1 MTETVKLKSPIDGSI
16 YAERP
21 IATDQAINAAVER
34 AKAAQ
39 EKWAQTPIV
48 ERGKYMLAMLEAL
61 VAMTDEIVP
70 EIAWQMGRPVR
81 YGGEFGGVKER
92 TNYMVEIAEA
102 ALKPVPASNPKDGFR
117 RYVKK
122 DPLGVVMVI
131 APWNYPYLTAVN
143 TIVPALMAGNTVI
156 LKHAAQT
163 LLVGERFQQAF
174 DKAGLPKGVF
184 QNVVLNHAQTEKLL
198 GSGKIDHVNFTGSV
212 GGGRAIEKAAAGTFM
227 TLGLELGGKDP
238 AYVLPDAKLDHA
250 VANLVDGAFY
260 NSGQCCC
267 GIERVYVHEKVYDE
281 FVEGFIAETKNYV
294 VGNPLEQ
301 ATTMGP
307 MAQARFADL
316 IREQKAE
323 ALRKGAVAHINMKV
337 ANDKAGSPYLA
348 PEVLTSVDHQMS
360 VMREESFGPIVGIM
374 KVRNDEEAIA
384 LMNDSPYGLTAS
396 IWTGDIEHAVAIGD
410 RVETG
415 TVFMNRCD
423 YLDPALVWTGV
434 KDTGKGAAL
443 SAHRLRQSDPAEI
456 LSPARSHLIFRKT
469 RHVQADLQM
478 ELPDHRPLR
487 RRAHQGI
494 ARRAGR
500 HRHQAAALRHRSGAG
515 QAAGRRLDAENPR
528 RRQGALWRV
537 FRGEAEPGRFQPH
550 RRHRRVQEGQA

>member
-16 YAERP
+16 FVERP
-21 IATDQAINAAVER
+21 VASDQAVNAAVER
-34 AKAAQ
+34 ARTAQ
-39 EKWAQTPIV
+39 ADWARVPIA
-48 ERGKYMLAMLEAL
+48 ERANYMLKMLEAL
-61 VAMTDEIVP
+61 VAMSDEIVP
-70 EIAWQMGRPVR
+70 ELAWQMGRPTR

-92 TNYMVEIAEA
+92 TNYMVEIAER
-102 ALKPVPASNPKDGFR
+102 ALAPVLASNPKDGFV

-143 TIVPALMAGNTVI
+143 TIVPALIAGSTVI

-163 LLVGERFQQAF
+163 LLVGERFAKAF
-174 DKAGLPKGVF
+174 EVAGLPKYVF
-184 QNVVLNHAQTEKLL
+184 QNLVLNHAQTEKLL
-198 GSGKIDHVNFTGSV
+198 ASGKIDHVNFTGSV
-212 GGGRAIEKAAAGTFM
+212 AGGRAIEKAAAGTFM

-250 VANLVDGAFY
+250 VANLVEGAFF

-267 GIERVYVHEKVYDE
+267 GIERVYVHEKIYDQ
-281 FVEGFIAETKNYV
+281 FVEGFIAETKSYV
-294 VGNPLEQ
+294 LGNPLEQ

-307 MAQARFADL
+307 MAQARFADF

-323 ALRKGAVAHINMKV
+323 ALRKGAVAHMNTKDDQ
-337 ANDKAGSPYLA
+337 DKAGSPYLPA
-348 PEVLTSVDHQMS
+348 EVLTSVDHQMS
-360 VMREESFGPIVGIM
+360 VMRDESFGPIVGIM
-374 KVRNDEEAIA
+374 KVRNDDEAIA

-396 IWTGDIEHAVAIGD
+396 IWTADTEHAISVGD

-443 SAHRLRQSDPAEI
+443 SQIGYDNLTRPKSYHLREKI
-456 LSPARSHLIFRKT
+456 
-469 RHVQADLQM
+469 
-478 ELPDHRPLR
+478 
-487 RRAHQGI
+487 
-494 ARRAGR
+494 
-500 HRHQAAALRHRSGAG
+500 
-515 QAAGRRLDAENPR
+515 
-528 RRQGALWRV
+528 
-537 FRGEAEPGRFQPH
+537 
-550 RRHRRVQEGQA
+550 

>member
-1 MTETVKLKSPIDGSI
+1 MADTVKLISPVDGSVF
-16 YAERP
+16 AERP
-21 IATDQAINAAVER
+21 FATDQAVNAAVER

-39 EKWAQTPIV
+39 VNWAQTSIA
-48 ERGKYMLAMLEAL
+48 ERGKYMLAFLEAL
-61 VAMTDEIVP
+61 VAMSDEIVP

-92 TNYMVEIAEA
+92 TNYMVEIAEQ
-102 ALKPVPASNPKDGFR
+102 ALKPVLASNPKDGFR

-122 DPLGVVMVI
+122 EPLGVVMVI

-143 TIVPALMAGNTVI
+143 TIVPALMAGSTVI

-174 DKAGLPKGVF
+174 DKIGLPKGVF
-184 QNVVLNHAQTEKLL
+184 QNIVLNHTQTEKLL

-212 GGGRAIEKAAAGTFM
+212 GGGKAIEKAAAGTFM

-250 VANLVDGAFY
+250 IENLVDGAFY

-267 GIERVYVHEKVYDE
+267 GIERVYVHEKIYDD
-281 FVEGFIAETKNYV
+281 FVDGFISLTKNYV

-307 MAQARFADL
+307 MAQARFADA

-323 ALRKGAVAHINMKV
+323 ALRKGAQAHVNMKV
-337 ANDKAGSPYLA
+337 DLDKAGSPYLA
-348 PEVLTSVDHQMS
+348 PEVLTNVDHQMS

-374 KVRNDEEAIA
+374 KVRNDEEAVA

-396 IWTGDIEHAVAIGD
+396 IWTSDTEQAIAIGD
-410 RVETG
+410 RIETG

-434 KDTGKGAAL
+434 KDTGKGAGL
-443 SAHRLRQSDPAEI
+443 SQIGYDNLTRPKSYHLREQI
-456 LSPARSHLIFRKT
+456 
-469 RHVQADLQM
+469 
-478 ELPDHRPLR
+478 
-487 RRAHQGI
+487 
-494 ARRAGR
+494 
-500 HRHQAAALRHRSGAG
+500 
-515 QAAGRRLDAENPR
+515 
-528 RRQGALWRV
+528 
-537 FRGEAEPGRFQPH
+537 
-550 RRHRRVQEGQA
+550 

>member
-1 MTETVKLKSPIDGSI
+1 MTETVKLTSPIDGSI
-16 YAERP
+16 YVERP
-21 IATDQAINAAVER
+21 VATDQAINAAVER
-34 AKAAQ
+34 ARTAQ
-39 EKWAQTPIV
+39 ADWARLPV
-48 ERGKYMLAMLEAL
+48 AERAKYMLKMLEAL
-61 VAMTDEIVP
+61 VGMADEIVP
-70 EIAWQMGRPVR
+70 ELAWQMGRPVR

-92 TNYMVEIAEA
+92 TQYMVEIAER
-102 ALKPVPASNPKDGFR
+102 ALALVPASNPKDGFR

-131 APWNYPYLTAVN
+131 APWNYPYLTSVN
-143 TIVPALMAGNTVI
+143 TIVPALIAGSTVI

-163 LLVGERFQQAF
+163 LLVGERFAKAF
-174 DKAGLPKGVF
+174 EAAGLPKYVF
-184 QNVVLNHAQTEKLL
+184 QNIVLNHAQTEKLL

-212 GGGRAIEKAAAGTFM
+212 AGGRAIEKAAAGTFM

-250 VANLVDGAFY
+250 VANLVEGAFF

-267 GIERVYVHEKVYDE
+267 GIERVYVHEKVYDD
-281 FVEGFIAETKNYV
+281 FVEGFIAETKSYV
-294 VGNPLEQ
+294 LGNPLDQ
-301 ATTMGP
+301 TTTMGP
-307 MAQARFADL
+307 MAQARFADF

-323 ALRKGAVAHINMKV
+323 ALRKGATAHMNTRD
-337 ANDKAGSPYLA
+337 AADKAGSPYLPA
-348 PEVLTSVDHQMS
+348 EVLTNVDHQMS

-396 IWTGDIEHAVAIGD
+396 IWTADTDRAVAIGD

-443 SAHRLRQSDPAEI
+443 SQIGYDNLTRPKSYHLRE
-456 LSPARSHLIFRKT
+456 K
-469 RHVQADLQM
+469 V
-478 ELPDHRPLR
+478 
-487 RRAHQGI
+487 
-494 ARRAGR
+494 
-500 HRHQAAALRHRSGAG
+500 
-515 QAAGRRLDAENPR
+515 
-528 RRQGALWRV
+528 
-537 FRGEAEPGRFQPH
+537 
-550 RRHRRVQEGQA
+550 

>member
-1 MTETVKLKSPIDGSI
+1 MTETVKIKSPIDGSI
-16 YAERP
+16 YVERP
-21 IATDQAINAAVER
+21 IASDQAVNAAVER
-34 AKAAQ
+34 ARTAQADWARVPVAERAA
-39 EKWAQTPIV
+39 
-48 ERGKYMLAMLEAL
+48 YMLKMLEAL
-61 VAMTDEIVP
+61 VGMSDEIVP
-70 EIAWQMGRPVR
+70 ELAWQMGRPVR
-81 YGGEFGGVKER
+81 YGGEFGGGKER
-92 TNYMVEIAEA
+92 TQYMVEIAER
-102 ALKPVPASNPKDGFR
+102 ALAPVPASNPKDGFR

-143 TIVPALMAGNTVI
+143 TIVPALIAGSAVI

-163 LLVGERFQQAF
+163 LLVGERFAKAF
-174 DKAGLPKGVF
+174 EVAGLPKHVF
-184 QNVVLNHAQTEKLL
+184 QNLVLNHAQTEKLL

-212 GGGRAIEKAAAGTFM
+212 AGGRAIEKAAAGTFM

-238 AYVLPDAKLDHA
+238 AYVLPDCKMDHA
-250 VANLVDGAFY
+250 IVNLVEGAFF

-281 FVEGFIAETKNYV
+281 FIEGFVAETKNYV
-294 VGNPLEQ
+294 LGNPLEQ

-323 ALRKGAVAHINMKV
+323 ALRKGAQAHMNTSDSR
-337 ANDKAGSPYLA
+337 DKAGSPYLPA
-348 PEVLTSVDHQMS
+348 EVLTNVDHQMS
-360 VMREESFGPIVGIM
+360 VMRDESFGPIVGIM

-396 IWTGDIEHAVAIGD
+396 IWTADTEHAIAVGD

-443 SAHRLRQSDPAEI
+443 SQIGYDNLTRPKSYHLREKI
-456 LSPARSHLIFRKT
+456 
-469 RHVQADLQM
+469 
-478 ELPDHRPLR
+478 
-487 RRAHQGI
+487 
-494 ARRAGR
+494 
-500 HRHQAAALRHRSGAG
+500 
-515 QAAGRRLDAENPR
+515 
-528 RRQGALWRV
+528 
-537 FRGEAEPGRFQPH
+537 
-550 RRHRRVQEGQA
+550 

>member
-16 YAERP
+16 YVERP
-21 IATDQAINAAVER
+21 VATDQAINAAVER

-39 EKWAQTPIV
+39 AEWARTPIV
-48 ERGKYMLAMLEAL
+48 ERGKYMLAFLEAL
-61 VAMTDEIVP
+61 LAMNDEIVP
-70 EIAWQMGRPVR
+70 ELAWQMGRPVR

-92 TNYMVEIAEA
+92 TQYMVEIAEQ
-102 ALKPVPASNPKDGFR
+102 ALRPVMASNPKDGFR

-143 TIVPALMAGNTVI
+143 TIVPALMAGNAVI

-163 LLVGERFQQAF
+163 LVVGERFQKAF
-174 DKAGLPKGVF
+174 DMAGLPKGVF
-184 QNVVLNHAQTEKLL
+184 QNLVMSHGQTERLL
-198 GSGKIDHVNFTGSV
+198 GSGKVDHCNFTGSV

-238 AYVLPDAKLDHA
+238 AYVLPDAKMDHA
-250 VANLVDGAFY
+250 VANLVEGAFF

-267 GIERVYVHEKVYDE
+267 GIERIYVHEKVYDE

-294 VGNPLEQ
+294 VGNPLDQ
-301 ATTMGP
+301 STTMGP
-307 MAQARFADL
+307 MAQARFADF

-337 ANDKAGSPYLA
+337 DGDREGSPYLA
-348 PEVLTSVDHQMS
+348 PEVLTNVDHQMS

-396 IWTGDIEHAVAIGD
+396 IWTTDTDHAATIGD

-423 YLDPALVWTGV
+423 YLDPGLVWTGV
-434 KDTGKGAAL
+434 KDTGKGGAMSVVGYENL
-443 SAHRLRQSDPAEI
+443 TRPKSFHLRE
-456 LSPARSHLIFRKT
+456 K
-469 RHVQADLQM
+469 V
-478 ELPDHRPLR
+478 
-487 RRAHQGI
+487 
-494 ARRAGR
+494 
-500 HRHQAAALRHRSGAG
+500 
-515 QAAGRRLDAENPR
+515 
-528 RRQGALWRV
+528 
-537 FRGEAEPGRFQPH
+537 
-550 RRHRRVQEGQA
+550 

>member
-1 MTETVKLKSPIDGSI
+1 MTETVKLISPIDGSV
-16 YAERP
+16 YAERSV
-21 IATDQAINAAVER
+21 ATDQALNAAVER
-34 AKAAQ
+34 ARAAQ
-39 EKWAQTPIV
+39 SGWAQV
-48 ERGKYMLAMLEAL
+48 SVAERGKYMLAMLEAL
-61 VAMTDEIVP
+61 FSMTDEVVP

-81 YGGEFGGVKER
+81 YGGEFGGVRER
-92 TNYMVEIAEA
+92 ASYMIEIAEQ
-102 ALKPVPASNPKDGFR
+102 ALKPVAAANPKDGFR

-122 DPLGVVMVI
+122 EPLGVVMVI

-143 TIVPALMAGNTVI
+143 TIVPALMAGSTVI

-163 LLVGERFQQAF
+163 LLVGERFAKAF
-174 DKAGLPKGVF
+174 EMAGLPKGVF
-184 QNVVLNHAQTEKLL
+184 QNVVLNHGQTEKLL

-238 AYVLPDAKLDHA
+238 AYVLPDASIENA
-250 VANLVDGAFY
+250 VASLVDGAFF

-267 GIERVYVHEKVYDE
+267 GIERVYVHEKVYDQ

-301 ATTMGP
+301 STTLGP
-307 MAQARFADL
+307 MAHARFADL

-337 ANDKAGSPYLA
+337 DGDVAGSPYIG
-348 PEVLTSVDHQMS
+348 PEVLTNVDHQMS

-396 IWTGDIEHAVAIGD
+396 IWTSDTEHAISIGD

-443 SAHRLRQSDPAEI
+443 SAIGYDNLTRPKSY
-456 LSPARSHLIFRKT
+456 HLKEKI
-469 RHVQADLQM
+469 
-478 ELPDHRPLR
+478 
-487 RRAHQGI
+487 
-494 ARRAGR
+494 
-500 HRHQAAALRHRSGAG
+500 
-515 QAAGRRLDAENPR
+515 
-528 RRQGALWRV
+528 
-537 FRGEAEPGRFQPH
+537 
-550 RRHRRVQEGQA
+550 

>member
-1 MTETVKLKSPIDGSI
+1 MSVLLPADLNGAEMTETIKIKSPIDGSI

-21 IATDQAINAAVER
+21 VATDQAVNAAVER

-39 EKWAQTPIV
+39 PGWAQLSIA
-48 ERGKYMLAMLEAL
+48 ERGRYMLAFLEAL
-61 VAMTDEIVP
+61 TGMSEEIVP
-70 EIAWQMGRPVR
+70 ELAWQMGRPTR

-92 TNYMVEIAEA
+92 TNYMVEIAEK
-102 ALKPVPASNPKDGFR
+102 ALAPVMASNPKEGFR

-143 TIVPALMAGNTVI
+143 TIVPALMAGSVVI

-163 LLVGERFQQAF
+163 LLVGERFAKAF
-174 DKAGLPKGVF
+174 EKANLPKHVF
-184 QNVVLNHAQTEKLL
+184 QNLVMNHGQTERLL

-212 GGGRAIEKAAAGTFM
+212 AGGRAIEKAAAGTFM

-238 AYVLPDAKLDHA
+238 AYVLADAKMDHA
-250 VANLVDGAFY
+250 VANLAEGAFF

-267 GIERVYVHEKVYDE
+267 GIERIYVHEQVYDD
-281 FVEGFIAETKNYV
+281 FVDGFIAESRNWTL
-294 VGNPLEQ
+294 GNPLEKE
-301 ATTMGP
+301 AVMGP
-307 MAQARFADL
+307 MAQSRFADF

-323 ALRKGAVAHINMKV
+323 ALRKGAAAHLNTK
-337 ANDKAGSPYLA
+337 DERDREGSPYL
-348 PEVLTSVDHQMS
+348 PVEVLTNVDHQMS

-396 IWTGDIEHAVAIGD
+396 IWTRDTERAAAIGD

-443 SAHRLRQSDPAEI
+443 SSIGYDNLTRPKSYHLR
-456 LSPARSHLIFRKT
+456 
-469 RHVQADLQM
+469 
-478 ELPDHRPLR
+478 
-487 RRAHQGI
+487 
-494 ARRAGR
+494 
-500 HRHQAAALRHRSGAG
+500 
-515 QAAGRRLDAENPR
+515 
-528 RRQGALWRV
+528 
-537 FRGEAEPGRFQPH
+537 EAI
-550 RRHRRVQEGQA
+550 

>member
-1 MTETVKLKSPIDGSI
+1 MLETIKLKSPIDGSI

-21 IATDQAINAAVER
+21 VAEDKAVNAAVER
-34 AKAAQ
+34 ARAAQ
-39 EKWAQTPIV
+39 VDWARTPID
-48 ERGKYMLAMLEAL
+48 ERCKYMLAMLEAL
-61 VAMTDEIVP
+61 VGMTDEIVP
-70 EIAWQMGRPVR
+70 ELAHMMGRPVR

-92 TNYMVEIAEA
+92 VAYMVEIAEQ
-102 ALKPVPASNPKDGFR
+102 ALKPVMASNPKDGFR

-122 DPLGVVMVI
+122 EPLGVVMVV

-143 TIVPALMAGNTVI
+143 TIVPALIAGSTVI

-163 LLVGERFQQAF
+163 LLVGERFAQAF
-174 DKAGLPKGVF
+174 EKAGLPKGVF
-184 QNVVLNHAQTEKLL
+184 QNIVLNHGQTEKLL

-212 GGGRAIEKAAAGTFM
+212 AGGRAIEKAAAGTFM

-238 AYVLPDAKLDHA
+238 AYVLADAKLDHA
-250 VANLVDGAFY
+250 VANLVEGAFF

-267 GIERVYVHEKVYDE
+267 GIERVYVHEKVYDQ
-281 FVEGFIAETKNYV
+281 FVEGFVAETKNYAL
-294 VGNPLEQ
+294 GNPLDP

-307 MAQARFADL
+307 MAQARFADF

-323 ALRKGAVAHINMKV
+323 ALRKGAVAHMNTK
-337 ANDKAGSPYLA
+337 AENDKEGSPYLSA
-348 PEVLTSVDHQMS
+348 EVLTNVDHQMS

-396 IWTGDIEHAVAIGD
+396 IWTRDIEHAVTIGD

-443 SAHRLRQSDPAEI
+443 SQIGYDNLTRPKSYHLREVI
-456 LSPARSHLIFRKT
+456 
-469 RHVQADLQM
+469 
-478 ELPDHRPLR
+478 
-487 RRAHQGI
+487 
-494 ARRAGR
+494 
-500 HRHQAAALRHRSGAG
+500 
-515 QAAGRRLDAENPR
+515 
-528 RRQGALWRV
+528 
-537 FRGEAEPGRFQPH
+537 
-550 RRHRRVQEGQA
+550 